1 MILEKIREQ
10 LKNCGI
16 SRFQISKDTKVDQTV
31 LFRIFH
37 DTGGC
42 NISTADSLCEYL
54 GLELQSKPKNRR
66 RFKNET
72 LQGKLH

>member
-1 MILEKIREQ
+1 MILEKIRKK

-16 SRFQISKDTKVDQTV
+16 SRFHISKDTKIDQTV

-37 DTGGC
+37 GTGGC

-54 GLELQSKPKNRR
+54 GLELQSKPK
-66 RFKNET
+66 KQKEV
-72 LQGKLH
+72 